1 MALINSITRLTSRIT
16 SWSHKKTRTIFYAA
30 WLVLAFIQ
38 AWGTELFDDE
48 AYYWVYSKFLDWGYF
63 DHPPMIAILIKLGYF
78 IFPSELGVRLFIVLL
93 ATASIYLIEQLTKP
107 KDHLLFYAIVL
118 NIAVLQIGGIMAVPD
133 IPLLF
138 FTVLFF
144 IAYKNFVEKNGFKEA
159 ILLSI
164 VISLLLYSKYHG
176 ILVIFFTLLSNLSL
190 FKKPLTY
197 LVIFVSVALFIPH
210 IFWQLLH
217 GLPSINYHLFERV
230 SPPYNIS
237 FTTDFLLG
245 QLLIAG
251 PFVGW
256 LIIWSALRYKPTSSV
271 EKAMYFSIIGIY
283 ALFFLSSFKSRTEA
297 NWTIPLIAPL
307 VVLAYQYLSE
317 NKQKTKW
324 VYRLMPY
331 SLAVVCILRV
341 YMFLDIQPLKFM
353 PKDEFHQNKTW
364 AAAIKKES
372 KGLPVVFTNSYQ
384 RASKYWF
391 YSGDTS
397 FSLNTYKYRR
407 SNYNFW
413 PLEKR
418 LQDEKIM
425 LLGSKGAEFMT
436 DSISTPKQI
445 QSYRIIDSFQSNS
458 QIVLE
463 QVMLKID
470 KNATLS
476 AFLDVSYDYKDS
488 TFNQILKSRPNVF
501 LLIYQ
506 SPKEPII
513 FINTNQSIKV
523 VSDKLLHVYISNLK
537 LPDLKGKK
545 YTIRWG
551 LENSFD
557 EPTINSRMY
566 QPVNVGVDR

>member
-1 MALINSITRLTSRIT
+1 MNLTNHLSAKIY
-16 SWSHKKTRTIFYAA
+16 SWSTNKKRIIFYSA
-30 WLVLAFIQ
+30 WFIIGLVQ

-63 DHPPMIAILIKLGYF
+63 DHPPMIAVLVKLGYF
-78 IFPSELGVRLFIVLL
+78 IFPSELGVRLFIVLIG
-93 ATASIYLIEQLTKP
+93 TASIFFIEQLTKP
-107 KDHLLFYAIVL
+107 KDLLLFYAIVL
-118 NIAVLQIGGIMAVPD
+118 NMAVLQIGGIMAVPD

-159 ILLSI
+159 IFLSI

-176 ILVIFFTLLSNLSL
+176 ILIIFFTLLSNLSL

-197 LVIFVSVALFIPH
+197 LVIFLSVALFMPH
-210 IFWQLLH
+210 IFWQILH
-217 GLPSINYHLFERV
+217 GFPSINYHLFERV

-256 LIIWSALRYKPTSSV
+256 LIIWSALKYKPSSPV
-271 EKAMYFSIIGIY
+271 EKAMYWSIIGIY

-307 VVLAYQYLSE
+307 IVLAYQYL
-317 NKQKTKW
+317 NVNQQKTKW

-331 SLAVVCILRV
+331 TLAVIFIIRL
-341 YMFLDIQPLKFM
+341 YMFLDIKPFKIM

-364 AAAIKKES
+364 AASIKKES

-413 PLEKR
+413 PLEDR
-418 LQDEKIM
+418 LQGRKIM
-425 LLGSKGAEFMT
+425 MIGSSGAEFMVDT
-436 DSISTPKQI
+436 LVTSRMKMSYKNINPFYSFSQVVLN
-445 QSYRIIDSFQSNS
+445 QSFIKLYK
-458 QIVLE
+458 E
-463 QVMLKID
+463 Q
-470 KNATLS
+470 TLH
-476 AFLDVSYDYKDS
+476 AFLDVSYNPKDNTYKNLED
-488 TFNQILKSRPNVF
+488 LKPYVM
-501 LLIYQ
+501 LMIYQ
-506 SPKEPII
+506 SPKDSVLV
-513 FINTNQSIKV
+513 INTGTRLSV
-523 VSDKLLHVYISNLK
+523 TSDKIMNAYIDIDLPKLK
-537 LPDLKGKK
+537 SKK

-551 LENSFD
+551 LQNSFD
-557 EPTINSRMY
+557 EPTINSRAFASKDFVMEK
-566 QPVNVGVDR
+566 

>member
-1 MALINSITRLTSRIT
+1 MNLTNSLSARIY
-16 SWSHKKTRTIFYAA
+16 SWSTNKKQIIFY
-30 WLVLAFIQ
+30 LVWFILGLVQ

-63 DHPPMIAILIKLGYF
+63 DHPPMIAVLVKLGYF

-93 ATASIYLIEQLTKP
+93 GTASIYFIEQLTKP
-107 KDHLLFYAIVL
+107 KNLLLFYAIVL

-159 ILLSI
+159 IFLSI

-176 ILVIFFTLLSNLSL
+176 ILIIFFTLLSNLSL
-190 FKKPLTY
+190 FKKPFTY
-197 LVIFVSVALFIPH
+197 LVIFLSVALFMPH
-210 IFWQLLH
+210 IFWQFIH
-217 GLPSINYHLFERV
+217 GFPSINYHLFERV

-251 PFVGW
+251 PFLGW
-256 LIIWSALRYKPTSSV
+256 LIIWSALKYKPSSPV
-271 EKAMYFSIIGIY
+271 EKAMYWSIIGIY

-307 VVLAYQYLSE
+307 IVLAYQYLSV
-317 NKQKTKW
+317 NPQKTKW

-331 SLAVVCILRV
+331 TLAVVFIIRL
-341 YMFLDIQPLKFM
+341 YMFLDIKPFKFM

-364 AAAIKKES
+364 AASIKKES

-413 PLEKR
+413 PLEDR
-418 LQDEKIM
+418 LQGRKIM
-425 LLGSKGAEFMT
+425 MIGSNGAEFMVDT
-436 DSISTPKQI
+436 LVTSRMKMSYKNINPFYSFSQVVLN
-445 QSYRIIDSFQSNS
+445 QSFIKLYREQTLHAF
-458 QIVLE
+458 LE
-463 QVMLKID
+463 VSYNAKDNTYKNLEDLKPYVMLM
-470 KNATLS
+470 
-476 AFLDVSYDYKDS
+476 
-488 TFNQILKSRPNVF
+488 
-501 LLIYQ
+501 IYQ
-506 SPKEPII
+506 SPKDSVLV
-513 FINTNQSIKV
+513 INTGTRFSV
-523 VSDKLLHVYISNLK
+523 TSDKIMNAYIDIDLPKLK
-537 LPDLKGKK
+537 SKK
-545 YTIRWG
+545 FTIRWG
-551 LENSFD
+551 LQNSFD
-557 EPTINSRMY
+557 EPTINSRAY
-566 QPVNVGVDR
+566 ASKDFVIEK